1 MRSKEVRQILG
12 VTNRTLANY
21 TKNGLLH
28 PTVVNKCHYDYESEE
43 VYALVGKNRPRVNVA
58 YSRVSLRKQKNDL
71 DSQERRILDFA
82 SANGIQISES
92 ITDIKSGMCFS
103 SRKGFSKLMDMVM
116 DGKIGTV
123 IVENKDRLARFGF
136 ELLETVFEKRGTRI
150 IVMSDIENKTY
161 EQELTDDLISI
172 IHHYSMKSYSH
183 RRKLNA
189 AEKALKE
196 TKE

>member
-28 PTVVNKCHYDYESEE
+28 PTVVNKCHYDYEPEE

-82 SANGIQISES
+82 SANGIHISES

-136 ELLETVFEKRGTRI
+136 ELLETICEKRGTRI
-150 IVMSDIENKTY
+150 IVMSDIDNKTY

>member
-21 TKNGLLH
+21 TSKGLLH
-28 PTVVNKCHYDYESEE
+28 PAIVNKCHYDYDPDE
-43 VYALVGKNRPRVNVA
+43 VYALVGKNRPRVNIA
-58 YSRVSLRKQKNDL
+58 YSRVSLNKQKNDL
-71 DSQERRILDFA
+71 DSQERRVMDFA
-82 SANGIQISES
+82 AAKGIEISES
-92 ITDIKSGMCFS
+92 ITDVKSGMAFA
-103 SRKGFSKLMDMVM
+103 SRKGFSKLVDMVM
-116 DGKIGTV
+116 DGKVGTV
-123 IVENKDRLARFGF
+123 IVENRDRLARFGF
-136 ELLETVFEKRGTRI
+136 ELLETVFSKRGTRI
-150 IVMSDIENKTY
+150 VVMSDADNKTY

-183 RRKLNA
+183 RRRLNA